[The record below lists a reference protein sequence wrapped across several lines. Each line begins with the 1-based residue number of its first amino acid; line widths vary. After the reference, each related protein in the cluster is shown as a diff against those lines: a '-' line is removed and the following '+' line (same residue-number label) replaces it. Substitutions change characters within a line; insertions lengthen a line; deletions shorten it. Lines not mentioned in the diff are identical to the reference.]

1 VTTAWGPVRRIPI
14 TNGGDENNAEE
25 AADLRP
31 DTVERGSTHL
41 DIKIIPAR
49 CRKDAS
55 VPSLMKAQDVGR
67 VAPPGFEE
75 EYCNDQY

>member
-1 VTTAWGPVRRIPI
+1 MRRIPI

-41 DIKIIPAR
+41 DIYKSSTAR

-67 VAPPGFEE
+67 VALPGFEE
-75 EYCNDQY
+75 EYCNGQY